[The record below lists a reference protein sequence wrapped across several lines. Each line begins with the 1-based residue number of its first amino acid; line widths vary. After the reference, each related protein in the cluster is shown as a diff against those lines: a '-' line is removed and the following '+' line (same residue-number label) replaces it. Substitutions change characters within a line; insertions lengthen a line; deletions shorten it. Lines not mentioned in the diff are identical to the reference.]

1 MADKISSEDIARL
14 MEAFHLQDVDQD
26 GLISTKQ
33 LGEVLHTLGQN
44 PTEAELQDLAYAM
57 DTNESGTID
66 LPEFLHMMAIKMAE
80 VNMEEEIL
88 EAFKIFDK
96 DGNGLISS
104 REEFPINVIKA
115 NRFQFQSQKLHNQI
129 LPSVDHIETPKTL
142 LNRELKHVMANLG
155 ECLSEDEVEAMIKE
169 ADSDGDGSINY
180 AEFFV
185 MISKSFEHE
194 GGKFS

>member
-1 MADKISSEDIARL
+1 MEKTGRNRYITNFHMSIRKTLTGSEDIARL

-104 REEFPINVIKA
+104 REEFPINVINSKA
-115 NRFQFQSQKLHNQI
+115 RNCTIRYCQVLI
-129 LPSVDHIETPKTL
+129 T
-142 LNRELKHVMANLG
+142 LKHPKP
-155 ECLSEDEVEAMIKE
+155 C
-169 ADSDGDGSINY
+169 
-180 AEFFV
+180 
-185 MISKSFEHE
+185 
-194 GGKFS
+194 

>member
-104 REEFPINVIKA
+104 RE
-115 NRFQFQSQKLHNQI
+115 
-129 LPSVDHIETPKTL
+129 
-142 LNRELKHVMANLG
+142 LKHVMANLG